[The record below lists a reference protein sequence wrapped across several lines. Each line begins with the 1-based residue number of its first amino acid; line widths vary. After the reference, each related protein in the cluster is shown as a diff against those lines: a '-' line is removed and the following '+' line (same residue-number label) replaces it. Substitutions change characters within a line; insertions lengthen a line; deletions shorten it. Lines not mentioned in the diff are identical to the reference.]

1 LTPTILT
8 YELGGVESVNADYAA
23 HWPVA
28 GGHLYVVCDGINHK
42 DMVAQAVSLFCRS
55 LRTYTQLKDLFNKEF
70 FFNDIGQAVKFVE
83 SECGIDI
90 AFCMTIAVMLEEEVF
105 VAHCG
110 DCRLG
115 YLTASGIDWKTVDDV
130 PYFKL
135 YKNGSLTRDMYL
147 NLRHLVSC
155 KIKTGKTLSDVKM
168 FTIPTPEQG
177 CLLLCS
183 DGFWSE
189 MENELVGSIEECKH
203 RIKDKLPNLT
213 KSARDNFSL
222 ILV

>member
-1 LTPTILT
+1 MTPTILT
-8 YELGGVESVNADYAA
+8 CELGGVESVNADYAA

-42 DMVAQAVSLFCRS
+42 DIVAQAVSLFCSTLRS
-55 LRTYTQLKDLFNKEF
+55 NTQQQDICNEKCFL
-70 FFNDIGQAVKFVE
+70 NDIEQAVKSVE
-83 SECGIDI
+83 SEFGTDI
-90 AFCMTIAVMLEEEVF
+90 AFCMTIAVVLEGEVL

-115 YLTASGIDWKTVDDV
+115 YLTASGVDWHTVDDV
-130 PYFKL
+130 PYLEL
-135 YKNGSLTRDMYL
+135 YKNGSITRDTYL
-147 NLRHLVSC
+147 DLRHLVAC
-155 KIKTGKTLSDVKM
+155 KIKTGKALSDVKV

-189 MENELVGSIEECKH
+189 MEPKLVGDIEECKH
-203 RIKDKLPNLT
+203 LIKSELPNLT
-213 KSARDNFSL
+213 KNARDNFSL